1 METLGA
7 ILKRYRCIK
16 IRKEAPPSAS
26 YGVEREVEGIVH
38 EAWIPFM
45 FPLARGMPDSNMRRK
60 YQLSKTAEKKC
71 DEVIKLTR
79 ESCNLPI
86 PEDRK
91 PSDIVVEHISAPSLV
106 GQKAPEILK
115 QLMELLGVKEI
126 TRIAVYGRGG
136 SGKITLVKTLN
147 YWPDSS
153 RRELFNVVIWV
164 IEWLERV
171 EKIECEVE
179 GIEHETQ
186 LLLEADPIDD
196 PFGPGCILDSN
207 MRRKYHLSKTA
218 AKKRDEMKKVTKESC
233 NLPIP
238 IEDRKPSD
246 IVVEHISAPSLVEL
260 FDMVI
265 SVPVSNDL
273 DIKEVQSR
281 FAEKL
286 KEYTIRIGPSSCDSI
301 YLPTQHDEKRVIL
314 RGVGLLQRG
323 LEGLLCTASSLDL
336 FTCGGVSSLSDII
349 TNKSLC
355 GLPNLKSLTISN
367 CDCITTLL
375 VGETTLRSTLPNLE
389 HGTLS
394 HLDNLATLLD
404 TIVPRGCLGNLKTIK
419 VVGCRLLKNLISFA
433 ILRLVPNLEEIKVSE
448 CRRMKQVIT
457 KDFFETL
464 PKLKTI
470 EVRDM
475 ESLRT
480 ICSREAGLSALERIV
495 VSNCPRVVKLPFAAR
510 DAVTIKEIRGDLKW
524 WRSLKWQVHA
534 DKICLQQR
542 FQACADTAVL
552 PMED

>member
-1 METLGA
+1 
-7 ILKRYRCIK
+7 
-16 IRKEAPPSAS
+16 
-26 YGVEREVEGIVH
+26 
-38 EAWIPFM
+38 
-45 FPLARGMPDSNMRRK
+45 
-60 YQLSKTAEKKC
+60 
-71 DEVIKLTR
+71 
-79 ESCNLPI
+79 
-86 PEDRK
+86 
-91 PSDIVVEHISAPSLV
+91 
-106 GQKAPEILK
+106 
-115 QLMELLGVKEI
+115 
-126 TRIAVYGRGG
+126 
-136 SGKITLVKTLN
+136 
-147 YWPDSS
+147 
-153 RRELFNVVIWV
+153 
-164 IEWLERV
+164 
-171 EKIECEVE
+171 
-179 GIEHETQ
+179 
-186 LLLEADPIDD
+186 
-196 PFGPGCILDSN
+196 
-207 MRRKYHLSKTA
+207 MRRKYHLTKTA

-246 IVVEHISAPSLVEL
+246 IVVEHISAPSLVGQKAPEILKHHMEL
-260 FDMVI
+260 LAV
-265 SVPVSNDL
+265 
-273 DIKEVQSR
+273 KEITRIAVYGRGSR
-281 FAEKL
+281 KTAL
-286 KEYTIRIGPSSCDSI
+286 
-301 YLPTQHDEKRVIL
+301 HDEKRVIL

-404 TIVPRGCLGNLKTIK
+404 TIVPRGCLGNLKNIK

>member
-7 ILKRYRCIK
+7 SIVEVSRCEGNSVLSLFATLKIFHKNVQTLKEELQKISRRKRYRCIK
-16 IRKEAPPSAS
+16 IRREAPPC
-26 YGVEREVEGIVH
+26 
-38 EAWIPFM
+38 
-45 FPLARGMPDSNMRRK
+45 
-60 YQLSKTAEKKC
+60 Q
-71 DEVIKLTR
+71 
-79 ESCNLPI
+79 
-86 PEDRK
+86 
-91 PSDIVVEHISAPSLV
+91 
-106 GQKAPEILK
+106 
-115 QLMELLGVKEI
+115 
-126 TRIAVYGRGG
+126 
-136 SGKITLVKTLN
+136 
-147 YWPDSS
+147 
-153 RRELFNVVIWV
+153 V
-164 IEWLERV
+164 IEWLEGV

-196 PFGPGCILDSN
+196 RFGPGCILDSN
-207 MRRKYHLSKTA
+207 MLRKYHLSKTA

-246 IVVEHISAPSLVEL
+246 IVVEHISAPSLVGQKAPQILKHHMELLAVKEITRIDVYGREL

-273 DIKEVQSR
+273 DIKEAQSR

-336 FTCGGVSSLSDII
+336 FTCGGVSSLSNII

-355 GLPNLKSLTISN
+355 SLPNLKSLTISN

-375 VGETTLRSTLPNLE
+375 VGETTLPSTLPNLE

-457 KDFFETL
+457 KDFFETI

-534 DKICLQQR
+534 DKICL
-542 FQACADTAVL
+542 
-552 PMED
+552 